1 MYKTQGAGVTID
13 NKTNELV
20 AIVGGRTQEGVANT
34 FNRAFLAYR
43 QPGSVIK
50 PIIVY
55 SAEIEDGMIGSTKVH
70 DIKDPDGPRNAGGR
84 YRGEMSAREALQRSV
99 NTVPFELMKQRGT
112 YIAREYMK
120 KLEFSNLVDNDKY
133 AGISI
138 GAFTY
143 GTTPLEING
152 SFATLAN
159 NGNYV
164 RPTGI
169 DKIYFDG
176 ELIYE
181 NNKQENKVYNE
192 GTAYLLTDMLKGVL
206 TERWGTGYGLSLKS
220 GMPAA
225 AKSGTT
231 DSNKDGWFAGYT
243 PYYTTTIWV
252 GNDQP
257 SQIKGLYGGTYPGR
271 IWKNYMDK
279 IHEGLTVED
288 FKMPAGTK
296 MMYVNTK
303 TGDISEV
310 QKSGY
315 TSYEVVTSAYIS
327 SVHKAREHEENPKQE
342 EEDEDEIVD
351 KINP

>member
-1 MYKTQGAGVTID
+1 M
-13 NKTNELV
+13 
-20 AIVGGRTQEGVANT
+20 
-34 FNRAFLAYR
+34 
-43 QPGSVIK
+43 
-50 PIIVY
+50 
-55 SAEIEDGMIGSTKVH
+55 
-70 DIKDPDGPRNAGGR
+70 
-84 YRGEMSAREALQRSV
+84 
-99 NTVPFELMKQRGT
+99 
-112 YIAREYMK
+112 
-120 KLEFSNLVDNDKY
+120 
-133 AGISI
+133 
-138 GAFTY
+138 
-143 GTTPLEING
+143 
-152 SFATLAN
+152 AN

-327 SVHKAREHEENPKQE
+327 SVHKAREHEEMLAEKRAKE
-342 EEDEDEIVD
+342 EEMAEFIRKEE
-351 KINP
+351 K